1 MKTCLER
8 EQSLLRHQT
17 NKLIVHKCY
26 GFQVGSV
33 SLDVPTSQGPGWF
46 RTSLR
51 PQRQRQSWAN
61 ICPGS
66 SGDSIFRFL
75 VREGERA
82 TADWAT
88 RVCVSV
94 VRLHQRHFD
103 PPPRVQEQDFYLSNH
118 LASRINSNK
127 EKQHGWQQKGG
138 HSEAEAAFQQA
149 QSWTGYFNVGN

>member
-1 MKTCLER
+1 MKTCSER

-51 PQRQRQSWAN
+51 PQRQSWAN

-103 PPPRVQEQDFYLSNH
+103 PPPARTRTGFLSVKSFGFKDQ
-118 LASRINSNK
+118 L
-127 EKQHGWQQKGG
+127 KQRETTGLTTERRTFW
-138 HSEAEAAFQQA
+138 
-149 QSWTGYFNVGN
+149 SWGCFPTGPELNGLF